1 MKTQIY
7 SKTKQ
12 NQRNLRKQNE
22 INRARK
28 IENEDF
34 WLSVYIAIAFIFL
47 LLLLYS
53 QVEFKYITKGIDD
66 ESKHLSDKTEYAHLI
81 KEITD

>member
-1 MKTQIY
+1 MKAQIY

-34 WLSVYIAIAFIFL
+34 WLSVYIAM
-47 LLLLYS
+47 
-53 QVEFKYITKGIDD
+53 
-66 ESKHLSDKTEYAHLI
+66 HLSFIIIIILTSRV
-81 KEITD
+81 